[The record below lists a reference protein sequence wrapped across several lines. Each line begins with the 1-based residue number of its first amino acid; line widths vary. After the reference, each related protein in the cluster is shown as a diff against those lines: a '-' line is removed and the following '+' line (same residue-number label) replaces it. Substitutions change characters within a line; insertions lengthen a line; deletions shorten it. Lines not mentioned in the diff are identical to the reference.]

1 MIGVLVVSEV
11 KCQNVNKYK
20 STIVFVLGTRQG
32 EKGWKCN
39 AKIKYTE
46 VRIYVGMRAKIR
58 VCCSIDSITYCNRS
72 NGKRAPK
79 SLFARTN
86 LRHSIVSS

>member
-58 VCCSIDSITYCNRS
+58 VCCSVQSIIDCNKS
-72 NGKRAPK
+72 KKKQLPK
-79 SLFARTN
+79 ACSQERT
-86 LRHSIVSS
+86 